1 MALYVNTEGQP
12 TLGIGICDRC
22 SRKFPLADLK
32 PDRNNP
38 GLRVCDADNDEFDP
52 YRLPARQAETIT
64 LPFTRPDESVAI
76 EPLVDPDSLFPE
88 QL

>member
-1 MALYVNTEGQP
+1 MPIYLDTRGES
-12 TLGIGICDRC
+12 TLGVGICDRC
-22 SRKFPLADLK
+22 SRKFPLSKLT

-52 YRLPARQAETIT
+52 YRLPARQTETIT
-64 LPFTRPDESVAI
+64 LPFTRPDESVSI
-76 EPLVDPDSLFPE
+76 DPLVNPDTLFPE